1 MTSRMVTLLLGC
13 GHTLEFE
20 STAQPRIGEIEL
32 WCNRCR
38 KTQVLRSI
46 AEEWILRC
54 RSCHYTR
61 KFGGAGFNARSKAN
75 MHMVTKHHTVDVWEM
90 SNVNSSLIRYSPRAG
105 MHELAL
111 EDRDVPF

>member
-1 MTSRMVTLLLGC
+1 MTSKPVTLLLGC

-20 STAQPRIGEIEL
+20 STSQPSIAEIEL

-38 KTQVLRSI
+38 KIQVLRSV
-46 AEEWILRC
+46 AEEWVLRC
-54 RSCHYTR
+54 RSCHFNR
-61 KFGGAGFNARSKAN
+61 RFGAAGFNARSKAN
-75 MHMVTKHHTVDVWEM
+75 KHMVTRHHTVDVWEM
-90 SNVNSSLIRYSPRAG
+90 SKPDNTLIRYSPRVG